1 MKRGEVLFVIFSV
14 LVMCTPI
21 ADSIV
26 CFTCEEQVSNWKCL
40 DATVCPE
47 GEKRCITL
55 GVVSGTGYDSKVLIT
70 KSCAKKCPSEKDYPE
85 KALGSLFCC
94 DCSWCNILP
103 PK

>member
-1 MKRGEVLFVIFSV
+1 MEGWVHLEPLRIKLPALFSWFA
-14 LVMCTPI
+14 

-55 GVVSGTGYDSKVLIT
+55 GVVSGTGKQWN
-70 KSCAKKCPSEKDYPE
+70 P
-85 KALGSLFCC
+85 
-94 DCSWCNILP
+94 
-103 PK
+103 